1 MSRRSKSEIER
12 NKSRVHSLDAALYY
26 AANDY
31 AGGIPVLAME
41 CGKSETSLV
50 NNLTLS
56 QPERRATL
64 EQFEII
70 CRLTQDKRILDA
82 VVGMFEG
89 VAWFPLLD
97 PDYSE
102 DRLVRLFN
110 DLVSRVSKAS
120 IGLEQSLSDDGVI
133 DDTEWGE
140 LQFDLSRLIGCVV
153 AMTQYAS
160 ERRRTQQAS

>member
-1 MSRRSKSEIER
+1 MPRRSKLEIER
-12 NKSRVHSLDAALYY
+12 NKSKVHSLDEALYH

-31 AGGIPVLAME
+31 SGGIPVLAIE

-70 CRLTQDKRILDA
+70 CRLTQDHRILDA
-82 VVGMFEG
+82 VVGMFDH
-89 VAWFPLLD
+89 VAWFPLMD
-97 PDYSE
+97 PEYSE
-102 DRLVRLFN
+102 ERLVRLFN
-110 DLVSRVSKAS
+110 DLVSKVSKAS
-120 IGLEQSLSDDGVI
+120 MGLESSLSDDGVI
-133 DDTEWGE
+133 DDDEWGS

-153 AMTQYAS
+153 AMTKYAS
-160 ERRRTQQAS
+160 DRRREHQAI